1 MALVRDLVDRI
12 LIAAE
17 GLPADAEPVLVHGD
31 LNLRHALVSKTGR
44 LAGVIDWGDMCR
56 APRCVDLPLY
66 WSLFDSQSRT
76 AFLDSYGPV
85 TRATLMR
92 ARVLA
97 LFFDATLALY
107 ADDKGMDELRREAR
121 KGLDR
126 TVTD

>member
-1 MALVRDLVDRI
+1 VALVRDLVDRI

-85 TRATLMR
+85 TRATL
-92 ARVLA
+92 VLA